1 MMQREVNNVKRKIEM
16 GGLVGDLR
24 NQKQGLYKTLK
35 AFYENVDNE
44 TAESVNAVRGCLTYI
59 ETLQSIMN
67 AINEN
72 MKM

>member
-1 MMQREVNNVKRKIEM
+1 MFEVKKSETAIAM
-16 GGLVGDLR
+16 GGLVGNLR
-24 NQKQGLYKTLK
+24 NQKQGLYKALK

>member
-1 MMQREVNNVKRKIEM
+1 MKRKIEM

-24 NQKQGLYKTLK
+24 NQKQGMYKALK
-35 AFYENVDNE
+35 SFYERVDKE
-44 TAESVNAVRGCLTYI
+44 SAESVNAVRGCLTYI